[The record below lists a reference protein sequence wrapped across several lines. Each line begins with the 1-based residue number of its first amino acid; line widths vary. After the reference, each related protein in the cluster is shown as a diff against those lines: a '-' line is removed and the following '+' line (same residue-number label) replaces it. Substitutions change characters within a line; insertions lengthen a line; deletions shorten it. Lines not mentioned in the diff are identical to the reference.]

1 MNPPRFKKVR
11 QFNSVWFVTASLD
24 DEPRSESLLGTLS
37 IGETY
42 LVRKF
47 PLPDTDRL
55 IINGNMIVNGILTK
69 DCTKVITQAYA
80 RAHLQYLEE
89 DK

>member
-1 MNPPRFKKVR
+1 MNPPKFKR
-11 QFNSVWFVTASLD
+11 TRYANSIWFVTVSLD
-24 DEPRSESLLGTLS
+24 DEPRSGSFLGTLS

-55 IINGNMIVNGILTK
+55 IINGPMVINGVLTK

>member
-1 MNPPRFKKVR
+1 MSEKFKRVR
-11 QFNSVWFVTASLD
+11 QFNSIWYVTVAIA
-24 DEPRSESLLGTLS
+24 DEPRSGSLLGTLS

-55 IINGNMIVNGILTK
+55 IINGNMVIDGVLTK

-80 RAHLQYLEE
+80 REVLQYQEE
-89 DK
+89 GK